1 MLGQIDWLCLY
12 LLHLQLPVPQV
23 LGQLT
28 SVGEISPEAWLGR
41 WRELRLCTDTYYV
54 IVIED
59 TDLRRVVG
67 EQYILSRCPN
77 FRGILWA
84 LLNFAEVLGSLT
96 ALHR

>member
-1 MLGQIDWLCLY
+1 MGVYLGSQGNELFDAGRLNYSVCLARLIGY
-12 LLHLQLPVPQV
+12 VPQV

-67 EQYILSRCPN
+67 EQSIHSKR
-77 FRGILWA
+77 
-84 LLNFAEVLGSLT
+84 
-96 ALHR
+96 

>member
-1 MLGQIDWLCLY
+1 M
-12 LLHLQLPVPQV
+12 

-28 SVGEISPEAWLGR
+28 SVGEISPEAWAAR

-67 EQYILSRCPN
+67 EQYILGDKQVGLTLGLSSVV
-77 FRGILWA
+77 FA
-84 LLNFAEVLGSLT
+84 LCLL
-96 ALHR
+96 